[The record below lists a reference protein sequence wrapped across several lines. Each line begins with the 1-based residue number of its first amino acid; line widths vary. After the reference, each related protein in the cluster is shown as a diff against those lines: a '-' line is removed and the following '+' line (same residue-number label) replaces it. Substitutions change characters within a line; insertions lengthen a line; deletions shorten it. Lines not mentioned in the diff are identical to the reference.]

1 MSDQFGI
8 QNKYVSYMVEHIGPR
23 MLTLTLVLSV
33 VVVGV
38 GVGIIGLSY
47 FSATGG
53 Y

>member
-8 QNKYVSYMVEHIGPR
+8 QNKYVSYMVKHIGPR
-23 MLTLTLVLSV
+23 ILTSTLVLSV
-33 VVVGV
+33 VVVGL
-38 GVGIIGLSY
+38 GIGIIGSSY